1 VIVTTATGAALRR
14 IQLGNA
20 LSAFGNG
27 FTVPFTFVYVAQV
40 RGLGAGVAGAVL
52 AMFAAAAL
60 VVLPFTGRAI
70 DRRGPVP
77 VAVVGTVLAAS
88 GSLGLGLSGQE
99 PVVIA
104 AAGVMGAGI
113 AVVQPALATMIV
125 WCSATATRS
134 RAFAVQFFLNN
145 VGLGVGGVLG
155 GLIVDT
161 AHPASFIRLF
171 AIEASMFL
179 VLGAVAATTRI
190 PGSSASAAGLLQ
202 EVEGGPD
209 TTGVH
214 AVDGRRTGGAWRA
227 LARDRA
233 MVMVCVLGFVMF
245 FACYGQFE
253 SGLSAY
259 AVEVTR
265 ISPATLGG
273 ALAANTAMIVAA
285 QFVVLKLVERRRRS
299 RVIAG
304 VGLVWAVAWLAAGAS
319 GLIHGSHALA
329 VAAVIST
336 YALFGL
342 GETMLAPTVN
352 PLVADLAPE
361 RMVGQYN
368 AAFSL
373 VKQLAL
379 ALGPAV
385 AGLVAAAGAYQAY
398 IVMLVVCSLLVSAVA
413 LRMARHLSAEQDSPH
428 HARVVARTVRRPD
441 GAASA
446 TGAEPA
452 PALPVEA
459 GGSPAEEEAPAE
471 PGAPVIP
478 AVRDGRWPA
487 PSTPRPASGS
497 AGSVEPECVSC

>member
-1 VIVTTATGAALRR
+1 MTTATGAALRR

-52 AMFAAAAL
+52 ATFAVAAL

-77 VAVVGTVLAAS
+77 VAVAGTVLAAA

-99 PVVIA
+99 LVVIA
-104 AAGVMGAGI
+104 AAGVLGAGI

-125 WCSATATRS
+125 WCSTTATRS
-134 RAFAVQFFLNN
+134 RAFAMQFFLNN
-145 VGLGVGGVLG
+145 VGLGVGGLLG

-161 AHPASFIRLF
+161 AHPSSFIRLF
-171 AIEASMFL
+171 AIESAMFL
-179 VLGAVAATTRI
+179 VLGAVVATTRLAV
-190 PGSSASAAGLLQ
+190 PSAPAIGLVR
-202 EVEGGPD
+202 EVEGLQADG
-209 TTGVH
+209 GVGSREQEIG
-214 AVDGRRTGGAWRA
+214 AREARDAARAGGGLRVMAG
-227 LARDRA
+227 DRA

-265 ISPATLGG
+265 ISPATLGA

-285 QFVVLKLVERRRRS
+285 QFLVLRIVERRRRS
-299 RVIAG
+299 RVIAA
-304 VGLVWAVAWLAAGAS
+304 VGLVWSVAWLAAGAS
-319 GLIHGSHALA
+319 GLVHGSHALA
-329 VAAVIST
+329 VAAIIST

-342 GETMLAPTVN
+342 GESMLAPTVN

-368 AAFSL
+368 AAFAL

-385 AGLVAAAGAYQAY
+385 AGLVAAAGVYPAY
-398 IVMLVVCSLLVSAVA
+398 IVMLVVCSLLISAVA

-428 HARVVARTVRRPD
+428 RARVVAVAVRPVVETGTA
-441 GAASA
+441 GAVVP
-446 TGAEPA
+446 EPA
-452 PALPVEA
+452 ARE
-459 GGSPAEEEAPAE
+459 GRE
-471 PGAPVIP
+471 P
-478 AVRDGRWPA
+478 AVGA
-487 PSTPRPASGS
+487 HGTA
-497 AGSVEPECVSC
+497 AAECVCC

>member
-1 VIVTTATGAALRR
+1 
-14 IQLGNA
+14 
-20 LSAFGNG
+20 
-27 FTVPFTFVYVAQV
+27 
-40 RGLGAGVAGAVL
+40 
-52 AMFAAAAL
+52 
-60 VVLPFTGRAI
+60 
-70 DRRGPVP
+70 
-77 VAVVGTVLAAS
+77 
-88 GSLGLGLSGQE
+88 
-99 PVVIA
+99 
-104 AAGVMGAGI
+104 
-113 AVVQPALATMIV
+113 
-125 WCSATATRS
+125 
-134 RAFAVQFFLNN
+134 
-145 VGLGVGGVLG
+145 
-155 GLIVDT
+155 VD
-161 AHPASFIRLF
+161 
-171 AIEASMFL
+171 
-179 VLGAVAATTRI
+179 
-190 PGSSASAAGLLQ
+190 
-202 EVEGGPD
+202 
-209 TTGVH
+209 

-368 AAFSL
+368 AAFAL

-385 AGLVAAAGAYQAY
+385 AGVIAAAGAYEAY
-398 IVMLVVCSLLVSAVA
+398 IVMLVLCSLAISVTA
-413 LRMARHLSAEQDSPH
+413 LRMARRLTPAQDAPRHGS
-428 HARVVARTVRRPD
+428 RVVAQVLRP
-441 GAASA
+441 
-446 TGAEPA
+446 EPA
-452 PALPVEA
+452 AEAEA
-459 GGSPAEEEAPAE
+459 G
-471 PGAPVIP
+471 
-478 AVRDGRWPA
+478 
-487 PSTPRPASGS
+487 
-497 AGSVEPECVSC
+497 C